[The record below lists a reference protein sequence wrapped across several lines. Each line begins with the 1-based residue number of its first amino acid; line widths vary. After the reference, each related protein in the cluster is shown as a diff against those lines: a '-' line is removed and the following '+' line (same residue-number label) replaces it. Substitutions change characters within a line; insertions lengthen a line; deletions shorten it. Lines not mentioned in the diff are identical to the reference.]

1 MDVILGIDT
10 SCYTTS
16 VALADINTENCIK
29 YELKMLLPEKGEK
42 GLRQSTALFLH
53 IKNLPTVLERLMHSG
68 EYNIKAVCVSEKPR
82 PIDGSY
88 MPVFEA
94 GVSVAASIASTL
106 GVPLYKTTHQENHIM
121 AASNGDFSEPFLALH
136 LSGGTTEL
144 VKAVP
149 VQCGYNID
157 IVSAT
162 KDISFGK
169 LIDRLGVN
177 LGLDFPAG
185 KYLDELAQKGSASFM
200 PAVKLYDGD
209 ISLSG
214 AEKQFGDIAEK
225 IQREDLARSLFEYSA
240 RLLEKWVCDCVKR
253 ENIYDVLFAG
263 GVSSNSI
270 IKQYLANSVKLSDV
284 RLHFAPADICRDNA
298 VGTAKIGCRFYKE
311 SKK

>member
-16 VALADINTENCIK
+16 VALADVETEDCIK

-53 IKNLPTVLERLMHSG
+53 IKNLPTVLKDLLQDG
-68 EYNIKAVCVSEKPR
+68 DYNIRAVCVSEKPR
-82 PIDGSY
+82 PVDGSY

-94 GVSVAASIASTL
+94 GVSVAESVAYAL

-121 AASNGDFSEPFLALH
+121 AASDGKLSEPFLALH

-144 VKAVP
+144 VKAEP
-149 VQCGYNID
+149 LSCGYNIE

-169 LIDRLGVN
+169 LIDRLGVKM
-177 LGLDFPAG
+177 GIDFPAG
-185 KYLDELAQKGSASFM
+185 KHLDELAQHGNMTFL
-200 PAVKLYDGD
+200 PAIKLYDGD
-209 ISLSG
+209 VSLSG
-214 AEKQFGDIAEK
+214 AEKQFGDMT
-225 IQREDLARSLFEYSA
+225 QTMSRENLARSLFEYSA
-240 RLLEKWVCDCVKR
+240 RLLEKWVYECVRR
-253 ENIYDVLFAG
+253 EKKYNVLFAG

-270 IKQYLANSVKLSDV
+270 IKQYLADSARLSDV
-284 RLHFAPADICRDNA
+284 RLHFASADICRDNA